1 MTDTSSTATEA
12 TEQPV
17 IALYHRWVK
26 AGPPPLG
33 ASMARW
39 WDARLA
45 ELHKAISEQPVRTTA
60 NNPATSNNTPD
71 NPLTEVIQAA
81 VTRYAAEQG
90 TPTSEVH
97 VLEALGYHAMGQGLE
112 LERLTTE
119 RNQLAATAR
128 DILDAFEAY
137 WARASYCGP
146 GTAAVQPEHFQAWR
160 AALTPP
166 AVPS

>member
-1 MTDTSSTATEA
+1 MTDTSSAATEA
-12 TEQPV
+12 TGQPV
-17 IALYHRWVK
+17 IALYEQWVK

-39 WDARLA
+39 WDTRLA
-45 ELHKAISEQPVRTTA
+45 ELRKAIREQPARTTA
-60 NNPATSNNTPD
+60 NNSPINSNTAD

-81 VTRYAAEQG
+81 VTRYSTEQG
-90 TPTSEVH
+90 TPLGEVH
-97 VLEALGYHAMGQGLE
+97 VLEALGYHAMGQSLE

-146 GTAAVQPEHFQAWR
+146 GTASVHPEHFQGWR